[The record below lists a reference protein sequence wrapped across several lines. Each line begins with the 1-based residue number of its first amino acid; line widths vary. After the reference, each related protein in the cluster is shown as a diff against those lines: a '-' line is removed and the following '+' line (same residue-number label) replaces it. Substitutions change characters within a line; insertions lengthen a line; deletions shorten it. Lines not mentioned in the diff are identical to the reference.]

1 MYGHLNVQ
9 IFKCMDMMVEM
20 VELTDPAKLADWS
33 CWTDWLI
40 LWNWL
45 TDPAEL
51 TDWCF
56 WTKWLILLNW
66 QLILL
71 NLQLILMNWL
81 TDPTELT
88 DFARLLH
95 TYVQWHSW
103 AKWRLTWLAHT
114 FECPYIWMCSHL
126 IVHSFNV
133 HTFKYQDIQMTEWY
147 YCSVHTFNC
156 PHILMS
162 TY

>member
-1 MYGHLNVQ
+1 MSGNSNDWLILLLCLDHWLSQ
-9 IFKCMDMMVEM
+9 PDSW
-20 VELTDPAKLADWS
+20 LTYTAEQTDWS
-33 CWTDWLI
+33 CGTDWLI
-40 LWNWL
+40 LLNWL
-45 TDPAEL
+45 TDPTEL
-51 TDWCF
+51 TDWCC

-126 IVHSFNV
+126 IVHSL
-133 HTFKYQDIQMTEWY
+133 K
-147 YCSVHTFNC
+147 C
-156 PHILMS
+156 PYILMS
-162 TY
+162 THFAF